1 MTRLRDTSDQELAD
15 ARERGEERRERRRCA
30 VRTQQCLGEGD
41 SITVT
46 SGTAGVRPTPG
57 NALAAS
63 RAAAIEGGLLLT
75 GN

>member
-1 MTRLRDTSDQELAD
+1 VAELGFPVGIGCHCDGPPTSEMGGQH
-15 ARERGEERRERRRCA
+15 
-30 VRTQQCLGEGD
+30 
-41 SITVT
+41 
-46 SGTAGVRPTPG
+46 PTPG